1 MKRKDDTLAIVFV
14 TVLTVIIW
22 IWSATRTEDTRNIST
37 TLHFKAPEGSS
48 VTITPESKPVR
59 LTFKGPRASIDTV
72 EELCANGLHIPISL
86 EDGDATIN
94 ATTTVNAI
102 DAVRISGAVVIT
114 SDPSTFTIHV
124 QSLVTVEASVQFSL
138 PSVQVSGDV
147 TVDPS
152 TVLLQIPTEIR
163 NSMPESI
170 TVTAVVDDN
179 VLAKLEPGIIHTQS
193 AAITLPDYLENKG
206 ILVEP
211 NRVSL
216 SFKIQSKT
224 GKTTLPQVRVLIAA
238 PAEDYS
244 EYAVSLP
251 VKIIPNVSIEADN
264 ELIANIASGDVTV
277 YAIVRL
283 ASRDM
288 EQQITSK
295 LVTSFVAM
303 LEDGTGVQVQATV
316 EDISVLDVAL
326 AITPVVAPTP

>member
-1 MKRKDDTLAIVFV
+1 MKRKDDTVAIVFV
-14 TVLTVIIW
+14 TLLAVIIW
-22 IWSATRTEDTRNIST
+22 VWSATRTENIRNIST

-48 VTITPESKPVR
+48 ATITPESKPVR
-59 LTFKGPRASIDTV
+59 LTFRGPRASIDVV
-72 EELCANGLHIPISL
+72 EELCAHGLQIPISL

-94 ATTTVNAI
+94 ATTTVNAL
-102 DAVRISGAVVIT
+102 DAFRISGAVVT
-114 SDPSTFTIHV
+114 AADPNSFTINV

-152 TVLLQIPTEIR
+152 TVMLQIPRGIR
-163 NSMPESI
+163 NSMPEAI
-170 TVTAVVDDN
+170 TVTAVVDDA
-179 VLAKLEPGIIHTQS
+179 VLAKLEPGIVHTES
-193 AAITLPDYLENKG
+193 ATIALPDFLEGKG

-224 GKTTLPQVRVLIAA
+224 DKTTLPQVRVLIAA
-238 PAEDYS
+238 PAEDFS
-244 EYAVSLP
+244 EYSVSLP
-251 VKIIPNVSIEADN
+251 IKIIPNVSIEADK
-264 ELIANIASGDVTV
+264 ELIASIASGDVTV
-277 YAIVRL
+277 YAFVRL

-295 LVTSFVAM
+295 HVTSFIAM

-316 EDISVLDVAL
+316 DDASVLEIEL
-326 AITPVVAPTP
+326 TITPVAQPTP